1 MQSCLGQRRAAAFKR
16 SAPRVIHTT
25 VTTRQLAAAHG
36 IKLTHDGFCRCPV
49 HGDRDASLKIY
60 DDNKG
65 WYCFGCGKGGDVI
78 AFAMHYFGLD
88 FRQAVLLI
96 DQEFGLGLGGGCAS
110 EELVR
115 EAEARIAAEQRA
127 EQEREAAAWAA
138 TLARRE
144 LRRVLAR
151 RPNEADLAQDG
162 AAAHPWAARCGQLMG
177 LLNKWEFEYEENQNE
192 RRERAWMTN
201 VENSRNTSSPKTTT

>member
-36 IKLTHDGFCRCPV
+36 ITLTHDGFCRCPV

-60 DDNKG
+60 DNDKG

-96 DQEFGLGLGGGCAS
+96 DQDFGLGLGGGCAS

-144 LRRVLAR
+144 LRCVLAR
-151 RPNEADLAQDG
+151 TPGIADLARCG

-177 LLNKWEFEYEENQNE
+177 LLNQWEFEYEENQNE
-192 RRERAWMTN
+192 RRERAWKTN